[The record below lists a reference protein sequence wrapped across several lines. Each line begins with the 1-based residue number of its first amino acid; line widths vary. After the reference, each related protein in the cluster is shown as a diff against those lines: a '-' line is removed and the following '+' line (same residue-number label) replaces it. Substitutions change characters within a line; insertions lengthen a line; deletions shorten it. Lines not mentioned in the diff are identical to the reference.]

1 MEDKIKIVIETFKD
15 GIRLYEI
22 NITEKEEGVI
32 FYNNPKEAFAPEDI
46 DWTPQSVYLERRKQF
61 LEKCNQIL
69 KKFYDKP
76 E

>member
-46 DWTPQSVYLERRKQF
+46 D
-61 LEKCNQIL
+61 
-69 KKFYDKP
+69 
-76 E
+76 